1 MDLNK
6 EYGADR
12 DLQKSG
18 IWVPFDDA
26 SILIAYAGDANP
38 NYERAIERFT
48 HKHQKKL
55 QNDKAMRRKENRDQ
69 VHQAVIAAYAE
80 SVVLD
85 WKNLLLGGT
94 PLEYS
99 KDACKKILLDFS
111 ELYSE
116 IRDYAMDF
124 SNFQQDDA
132 DESDEEAEKN
142 S

>member
-1 MDLNK
+1 MDLKK
-6 EYGADR
+6 EYGADK
-12 DLQKSG
+12 DLQRNG

-38 NYERAIERFT
+38 NYERAIEKHT

-55 QNDKAMRRKENRDQ
+55 QNDKAMRRPENRKQ
-69 VHQAVIAAYAE
+69 VHEAVIAAYAE

-85 WKNLLLGGT
+85 WKNLMLGGS

-99 KDACKKILLDFS
+99 REMCKKIMIDFP
-111 ELYSE
+111 ELYAE
-116 IRDYAMDF
+116 IRDFAMDF
-124 SNFQQDDA
+124 SNFQPEDS